1 MVSGTTSP
9 FGTLWTRRVTG
20 FVISTPDFLP
30 ASQTNFE
37 FLCLLPVSRGLQI
50 QATVEG
56 MSVHSREFQRV
67 SPLPEG
73 EESTDWIEPRPR

>member
-30 ASQTNFE
+30 ASDELLIFVFVASQPWVTN
-37 FLCLLPVSRGLQI
+37 PSHR
-50 QATVEG
+50 
-56 MSVHSREFQRV
+56 
-67 SPLPEG
+67 
-73 EESTDWIEPRPR
+73 